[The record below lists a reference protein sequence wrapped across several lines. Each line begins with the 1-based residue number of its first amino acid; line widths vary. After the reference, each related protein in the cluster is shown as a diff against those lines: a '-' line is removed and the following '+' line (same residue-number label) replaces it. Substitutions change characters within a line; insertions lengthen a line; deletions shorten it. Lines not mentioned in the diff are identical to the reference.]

1 MSETTQQPVSDG
13 TVPAHWC
20 SWHKATAHALPV
32 RIIEE
37 GSARGGTLYACRACR
52 QKHGLF
58 TLAQTAAHRA
68 LLDHL
73 AGPDNKTPCEACD
86 AYKPC
91 ETRRTLRVAL
101 RAAHEAAK
109 L

>member
-1 MSETTQQPVSDG
+1 MSETTEQPLSDG

-20 SWHKATAHALPV
+20 SWHQTTAYALPV

-37 GSARGGTLYACRACR
+37 GSGRGGTLYACRACR

-58 TLAQTAAHRA
+58 TITQTAAQRA

-73 AGPDNKTPCEACD
+73 AGPDNKTPCPTCD
-86 AYKPC
+86 RHEEC
-91 ETRRTLRVAL
+91 ETRRKLLAAL
-101 RAAHEAAK
+101 RAAHEEAK
-109 L
+109 H